1 MLGVGKTWQGEALS
15 NMPIFRIRL
24 AEQKVTVWR
33 RACAI
38 PNNTILN
45 DASPISDTS
54 NGPHC
59 RHALATHALTTEALI
74 AHAFGAQLC
83 SARLTKIMASSITTQ
98 YTAGV
103 AAERIE
109 CDPAQLAVI
118 DRLARLESDIIEYRL
133 ARKSSSLGW
142 LFARD
147 KKSAAVKGLY
157 IYGEVGRG
165 KTMLMDLFYEASP
178 VQRRRRAHFHEFM
191 IDVHERVHGLRQ
203 KMKLG
208 DFADEDPIERVA
220 KDLAREA
227 WLLCFDE
234 FHVTDIADAMVLG
247 RLFAHLFARGVVLV
261 ATSNVAPADL
271 YKDGLNRALFV
282 PFIEM
287 LEARTE
293 VVRLSSRTDFRL
305 EKLAGMPV
313 WHVPADQAADAA
325 LDEAWRR
332 LARDHD
338 GAAQELL
345 LRRRSIRVPRAAM
358 GVARFSFHD
367 LCEQPLAAADYLRIA
382 REYHTIILDHIPVM
396 TFDNRN
402 AAKRFI
408 ILIDTLY
415 DMNVKLIAS
424 ADAEPDAL
432 YRAEQGYEAQE
443 FSRTAS
449 RLIETRSQEYLAR
462 PHGAAHSQASGSSSG
477 IVET

>member
-1 MLGVGKTWQGEALS
+1 
-15 NMPIFRIRL
+15 
-24 AEQKVTVWR
+24 
-33 RACAI
+33 
-38 PNNTILN
+38 
-45 DASPISDTS
+45 
-54 NGPHC
+54 
-59 RHALATHALTTEALI
+59 
-74 AHAFGAQLC
+74 
-83 SARLTKIMASSITTQ
+83 MASSITAQ

-103 AAERIE
+103 AVGKVER
-109 CDPAQLAVI
+109 DPAQLAVV
-118 DRLARLESDIIEYRL
+118 DRLARLEGDIIEHRL

-147 KKSAAVKGLY
+147 KKQTLLKGLY

-178 VQRRRRAHFHEFM
+178 VQRRRRAYFHEFM

-203 KMKLG
+203 KMKVG
-208 DFADEDPIERVA
+208 EYAGEDPIELVA

-234 FHVTDIADAMVLG
+234 FHVTDIADAMILG
-247 RLFAHLFARGVVLV
+247 RLFAQLFTRGVVVV
-261 ATSNVAPADL
+261 ATSNVAPVDL

-282 PFIEM
+282 PFIDM
-287 LEARTE
+287 LEAHMDI
-293 VVRLSSRTDFRL
+293 VRLASRTDFRL
-305 EKLAGMPV
+305 EKLAGLPV
-313 WHVPADQAADAA
+313 WYVPADEAADAA
-325 LDEAWRR
+325 LDDAWRR
-332 LARDHD
+332 LAREND
-338 GAAQELL
+338 GAAQELAL
-345 LRRRSIRVPRAAM
+345 KGRTIHVPRAAM

-382 REYHTIILDHIPVM
+382 HEYHTIILDHIPVM

-424 ADAEPDAL
+424 AAAEPDAL
-432 YRAEQGYEAQE
+432 YRADEGYEAQE
-443 FSRTAS
+443 FQRTAS
-449 RLIETRSQEYLAR
+449 RLIEMRSEEYLAR
-462 PHGAAHSQASGSSSG
+462 PHGAAHSLLSGSSSG